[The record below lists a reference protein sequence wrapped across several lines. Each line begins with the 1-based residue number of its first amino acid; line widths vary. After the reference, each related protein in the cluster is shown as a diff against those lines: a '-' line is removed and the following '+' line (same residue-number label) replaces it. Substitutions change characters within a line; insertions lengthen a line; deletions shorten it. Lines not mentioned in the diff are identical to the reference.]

1 MLRSKLLTYL
11 ELLRY
16 LVCFSAFLM
25 AIIGYWLSIHEF
37 DFSNMKILFAAVAVA
52 ASLGFG
58 NVFNDILDLA
68 GDRINYPHRPIPSG
82 RVSLREANW
91 VAGFLFAVSLI
102 GSGLAGGRMFLFM
115 LFLLAA
121 AALYDLWA
129 SKIPIVGNVI
139 VAAWSALTLAT
150 GYFVVDSGSF
160 PIVPI
165 LAAFCFI
172 LAREFME
179 TISDDVGDK
188 IGGRKSIYALLGKT
202 QVLLISLALVLVSM
216 VVLFVP
222 VFTTELASR
231 TLYILTVS
239 LVLILPA
246 AAAIVAVWR
255 DQSPGNIRTVAHWV
269 GIVFFSSFLTF
280 LWLV

>member
-1 MLRSKLLTYL
+1 MLRSKVLTYL
-11 ELLRY
+11 ELMRY
-16 LVCFSAFLM
+16 MICISAFLM
-25 AIIGYWLSIHEF
+25 AIVGYWLLIHEF
-37 DFSNMKILFAAVAVA
+37 DFSNLRIFFAAVAVA
-52 ASLGFG
+52 AALAFA
-58 NVFNDILDLA
+58 NAFNDILDLEV
-68 GDRINYPHRPIPSG
+68 DRVNCPERPIPSG
-82 RVSLREANW
+82 RVTMREAKW
-91 VAGFLFAVSLI
+91 VTGFFVAVSLL
-102 GSGLAGGRMFLFM
+102 GSWLAGGQMLLFM

-121 AALYDLWA
+121 AAIYDLWA

-150 GYFVVDSGSF
+150 GYFVIQAGSL

-165 LAAFCFI
+165 LTAFFFI

-202 QVLLISLALVLVSM
+202 RVLLICLILVLMSM

-222 VFTTELASR
+222 VFTSELASR
-231 TLYILTVS
+231 KLYILTVS
-239 LVLILPA
+239 LQLILPA
-246 AAAIVAVWR
+246 VVAIVAIWR

-269 GIVFFSSFLTF
+269 GVVFFSSFLSF